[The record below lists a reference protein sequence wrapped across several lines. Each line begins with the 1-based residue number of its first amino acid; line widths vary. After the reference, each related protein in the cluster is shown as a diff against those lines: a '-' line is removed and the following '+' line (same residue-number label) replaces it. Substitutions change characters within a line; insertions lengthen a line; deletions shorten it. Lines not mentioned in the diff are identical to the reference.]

1 MNKKNIKISV
11 ICENLRSIY
20 NVGSIFRTSDC
31 SGLVDCIYLTGY
43 TPTPEDKKMS
53 KTSLG
58 AENTIKWKKYKN
70 TITIINKLKKE
81 GYKIICIEKINNEKT
96 EEELLSKNRNTLFE
110 INKRNKENKKF
121 QKLQKNI
128 FEYKPEY
135 PCVIILGNEVLGIS
149 KKTLEKADEI
159 LFIPTLGIKESLNV
173 SVAFGIAIYKI
184 GGF

>member
-1 MNKKNIKISV
+1 MYKENKKISV

-31 SGLVDCIYLTGY
+31 SGIVDNIYLTGY
-43 TPTPEDKKMS
+43 TPTPKDQRMS

-58 AENTIKWKKYKN
+58 AEKTINWKKYKN

-96 EEELLSKNRNTLFE
+96 EEELLSENKNTLFE

-135 PCVIILGNEVLGIS
+135 PCVIILGNEVLGIN

-173 SVAFGIAIYKI
+173 SVAFGISIYKL
-184 GGF
+184 GCF

>member
-1 MNKKNIKISV
+1 MKENKKISV

-31 SGLVDCIYLTGY
+31 SGIVDNIYLTGY

-53 KTSLG
+53 KTALG
-58 AENTIKWKKYKN
+58 AEKTIKWKKYKN

-81 GYKIICIEKINNEKT
+81 GYKIICIEKINDEKT
-96 EEELLSKNRNTLFE
+96 EEELLSENKNTLFE

-128 FEYKPEY
+128 FKYKPEY
-135 PCVIILGNEVLGIS
+135 PCVIILGNEVLGIN

-173 SVAFGIAIYKI
+173 SIAFGISIYKL

>member
-1 MNKKNIKISV
+1 MEKKNRKISV

-31 SGLVDCIYLTGY
+31 SGLVDYIYLTGY
-43 TPTPEDKKMS
+43 TPTPEDKRMS

-58 AENTIKWKKYKN
+58 AEKEIKWKKYKN
-70 TITIINKLKKE
+70 PITIINKLKKE

-96 EEELLSKNRNTLFE
+96 EEELLSKNKNTLYE

-128 FEYKPEY
+128 FEYTPKKK
-135 PCVIILGNEVLGIS
+135 CAIILGNEVLGIS
-149 KKTLEKADEI
+149 KKVLEKADEI

-173 SVAFGIAIYKI
+173 SVAFGISVYKL

>member
-1 MNKKNIKISV
+1 MKKENRKISV

-31 SGLVDCIYLTGY
+31 SGFVDYIYLTGY
-43 TPTPEDKKMS
+43 TPTPEDEKMS

-58 AENTIKWKKYKN
+58 AEKEIKWKKYKN

-110 INKRNKENKKF
+110 INKRNRENKEF
-121 QKLQKNI
+121 QELQKNI
-128 FEYKPEY
+128 FEYKPKKK
-135 PCVIILGNEVLGIS
+135 CAIILGNEVLGIS
-149 KKTLEKADEI
+149 RKTLEKADKI

-173 SVAFGIAIYKI
+173 SVAFGISIYKL